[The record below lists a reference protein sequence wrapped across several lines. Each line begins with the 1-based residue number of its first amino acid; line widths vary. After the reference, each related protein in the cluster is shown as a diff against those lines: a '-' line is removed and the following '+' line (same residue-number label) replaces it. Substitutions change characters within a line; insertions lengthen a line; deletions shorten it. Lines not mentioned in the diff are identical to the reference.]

1 VLACGCG
8 DFNIPAMRLA
18 LSLPSLAALALLGA
32 CAPHSLASSASGSP
46 GTLVAVF
53 AHPDDETIV
62 APALA
67 HAARNG
73 ATVYVVVATDGR
85 RGVSKHA
92 GIPGGDSLATV
103 RAAEARC
110 SAATLGARPPILLGF
125 EDAGLAVLSPW
136 PGEPLDRMAKRVD
149 STLRALHPDVVLT
162 WGPEGGYG
170 HQDHRL
176 VGDVVTQVF
185 QSGAV
190 PSARLLYVG
199 FTADRIAGAP
209 RWYGSRVY
217 PTAPALLTTRIAFDE
232 QDREA
237 ARRAIA
243 CHKSQATEADMN
255 ESFTALTHLWNG
267 IVAFQQWRGGPTA
280 SKFF

>member
-1 VLACGCG
+1 
-8 DFNIPAMRLA
+8 MT
-18 LSLPSLAALALLGA
+18 PSLRLLAPLAGSLLVAACSARGPSTTAGA
-32 CAPHSLASSASGSP
+32 TSG
-46 GTLVAVF
+46 TIVAVF

-67 HAARNG
+67 RAARDG
-73 ATVYVVVATDGR
+73 AKVYLVVATDGR
-85 RGVSKHA
+85 RGVSRHA

-103 RAAEARC
+103 RAGEARC
-110 SAATLGARPPILLGF
+110 SAATLGAQPPVLLGF
-125 EDAGLAVLSPW
+125 EDAGLSVLSPW
-136 PGEPLDRMAKRVD
+136 PGEPLDRMARRIET
-149 STLRALHPDVVLT
+149 TLRELRPDVVLT

-185 QSGAV
+185 QSGAAGA
-190 PSARLLYVG
+190 ARLYYVG

-217 PTAPALLTTRIAFDE
+217 PTAAGLLTTRIAFE
-232 QDREA
+232 ERDREA

-243 CHKSQATEADMN
+243 CHRSQATEADMN
-255 ESFTALTHLWNG
+255 ESFNALSHLWNG
-267 IVAFQQWRGGPTA
+267 EVAFQQWRGGPVA

>member
-1 VLACGCG
+1 MTRLARTLPAVAASAFALAC
-8 DFNIPAMRLA
+8 
-18 LSLPSLAALALLGA
+18 
-32 CAPHSLASSASGSP
+32 ASSSSSPSPAPSGRT

-62 APALA
+62 APALS

-73 ATVYVVVATDGR
+73 ATVYLVVATDGR
-85 RGVSKHA
+85 RGVSQHA
-92 GIPGGDSLATV
+92 GIPAGDSLAKV

-110 SAATLGARPPILLGF
+110 SAAALGARPPVMLGF
-125 EDAGLAVLSPW
+125 EDAGLSVLSPW
-136 PGEPLDRMAKRVD
+136 PGEPLDRMERRID

-185 QSGAV
+185 QKGAV
-190 PSARLLYVG
+190 GSARLLYVG

-217 PTAPALLTTRIAFDE
+217 PTAPALLTTRIAFD
-232 QDREA
+232 DGDHEA

-243 CHKSQATEADMN
+243 CHKSQATEADMT
-255 ESFTALTHLWNG
+255 ESYTALTHLWNG
-267 IVAFQQWRGGPTA
+267 VVDFQQWRGGP
-280 SKFF
+280 SMRSFF

>member
-1 VLACGCG
+1 MA
-8 DFNIPAMRLA
+8 
-18 LSLPSLAALALLGA
+18 PSLRWLAPLAGFLLVAACSARSPSTNAGA
-32 CAPHSLASSASGSP
+32 TT
-46 GTLVAVF
+46 GTIVAVF

-67 HAARNG
+67 RAARDG
-73 ATVYVVVATDGR
+73 AKVYLVVATDGR
-85 RGVSKHA
+85 RGVSRHA

-103 RAAEARC
+103 RAGEARC
-110 SAATLGARPPILLGF
+110 SAATLGAQPPVLLGF
-125 EDAGLAVLSPW
+125 EDAGLSVLSPW
-136 PGEPLDRMAKRVD
+136 PGEPLDRMARRIET
-149 STLRALHPDVVLT
+149 TLGQLRPDVVLT

-185 QSGAV
+185 QSGAAGA
-190 PSARLLYVG
+190 ARLFYVG

-217 PTAPALLTTRIAFDE
+217 ATAPALLTTRIAFDE
-232 QDREA
+232 RDREA

-243 CHKSQATEADMN
+243 CHRSQATETGMN
-255 ESFTALTHLWNG
+255 ESFNALSHLWNG
-267 IVAFQQWRGGPTA
+267 EVAFQQWRGGRVAAT
-280 SKFF
+280 FF

>member
-1 VLACGCG
+1 MIRLARILPVLA
-8 DFNIPAMRLA
+8 AS
-18 LSLPSLAALALLGA
+18 LSVAA
-32 CAPHSLASSASGSP
+32 CASSSAAP
-46 GTLVAVF
+46 GRTGGARTLVAVF

-62 APALA
+62 APALSY
-67 HAARNG
+67 AARNG
-73 ATVYVVVATDGR
+73 ATVYVVIATDGR

-92 GIPGGDSLATV
+92 GIPAGDSLAAV

-110 SAATLGARPPILLGF
+110 SAAVLGARPPVMLGF

-149 STLRALHPDVVLT
+149 STLRALRPDVVIT

-176 VGDVVTQVF
+176 VGDVVTQLF
-185 QSGAV
+185 QSGAAG
-190 PSARLLYVG
+190 SARLMYVG
-199 FTADRIAGAP
+199 FTAERIAGAP
-209 RWYGSRVY
+209 RWYGSRIY

-232 QDREA
+232 RDREA
-237 ARRAIA
+237 ARRSIA

-255 ESFTALTHLWNG
+255 ESFSALMHLWNG
-267 IVAFQQWRGGPTA
+267 EVAFQQWRGGPSA
-280 SKFF
+280 STFF

>member
-1 VLACGCG
+1 
-8 DFNIPAMRLA
+8 M
-18 LSLPSLAALALLGA
+18 LPHSRRVASLAILAACVA
-32 CAPHSLASSASGSP
+32 CAPRSSVPATTTQS

-67 HAARNG
+67 RAAREG
-73 ATVYVVVATDGR
+73 VKVYVVIATDGR
-85 RGVSKHA
+85 RGVSRHA
-92 GIPGGDSLATV
+92 GIPAGDSLATV

-110 SAATLGARPPILLGF
+110 SASTLGARPPILLGF

-136 PGEPLDRMAKRVD
+136 PGEPLDRMAKRVE
-149 STLRALHPDVVLT
+149 STLAELRPDVVLT

-185 QSGAV
+185 QAGAV
-190 PSARLLYVG
+190 PASTRLYYVG
-199 FTADRIAGAP
+199 FTPERIAGAP

-217 PTAPALLTTRIAFDE
+217 PTAAALLTTRIPIDE
-232 QDREA
+232 RDREA

-243 CHKSQATEADMN
+243 CHRSQATESDMS
-255 ESFTALTHLWNG
+255 ESFNALTHLWG
-267 IVAFQQWRGGPTA
+267 GEVAFQQWRGGPRA